1 MPTHMFDVA
10 ETFDIAG
17 RGLVI
22 ATNKTFAT
30 LDDVVVRIGDSIAIR
45 RSAADDLRTSVV
57 GIEHC
62 DPWTP
67 ERIFAFLVPDGI
79 TKSDVPIGSQI
90 WSVDP

>member
-10 ETFDIAG
+10 ETFDIVG

-30 LDDVVVRIGDSIAIR
+30 LDDVVVRIGDSNAIR
-45 RSAADDLRTSVV
+45 RSAADDLLTSVV

-67 ERIFAFLVPDGI
+67 ERIFAFFVPDGI

>member
-1 MPTHMFDVA
+1 MFDVA

-45 RSAADDLRTSVV
+45 RSAADDLLTSVV

>member
-1 MPTHMFDVA
+1 
-10 ETFDIAG
+10 
-17 RGLVI
+17 VI

-45 RSAADDLRTSVV
+45 RSAADDLLTSVV